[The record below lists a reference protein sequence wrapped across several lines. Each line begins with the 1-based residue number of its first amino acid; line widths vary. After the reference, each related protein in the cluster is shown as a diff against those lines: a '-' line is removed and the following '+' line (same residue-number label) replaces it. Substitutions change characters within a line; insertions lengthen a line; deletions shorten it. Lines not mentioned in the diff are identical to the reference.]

1 MSNPKTDTTLLS
13 NPQEAFQTLA
23 SGGNLFIISVL
34 DEVSLGKD
42 TDIGDDLTAYDHVY
56 LYGQGCLLSQSV
68 KLKNSLFSL
77 QSLTTTGPGLF
88 DLSGKPGTSPDPP
101 NQNPNEKGQPGGSG
115 EPGGTFRLYLQNV
128 ADNRLNF
135 KVSVAGGA
143 GGDGQQGKINT
154 DGGDGGDGGNGGTAE
169 VLVGLSCCNLLDSL
183 RAVAGLD
190 NLARRHVALTPIIG
204 AYKADTQWASLIPL
218 LTKAARAKSLDD
230 STRALQ
236 AVADELASMDSQ
248 FDNTLHGN
256 LVVNGGIYG
265 TYGQGKTP
273 GTNGS
278 PGSPG
283 SKSLFTF
290 GRLSQ
295 LDWETGHTA
304 PGFFVHPSQ
313 VSRLMDKARLT
324 YWTMDPV
331 GRPQSVTDTMVL
343 FQQIEEKTAPFAD
356 ATPENKAL
364 RSYYT
369 AHETEYG
376 ALGSV
381 QQLQSLHAQAVNAL
395 LQIKQGQDLFGF
407 AADHVPLVSFDS
419 LFETLDELM
428 ANFSLIQAAYD
439 DYFAKLKEK
448 KTEIASVV
456 TTRQKNE
463 ALISNAKSQ
472 IRMLKVLLIKQAG
485 VIDSYQSI
493 LPTLKKKVTDL
504 LKTFETKVKD
514 HFDFNFDSFLQN
526 MSMVAFAPESKFM
539 ALTQGAEFLHN
550 SLSKVTDS
558 RGIAVNKDYLVD
570 EIQTVQSSVKG
581 LQEGYEALNDGT
593 LKPDDP
599 GGAKL
604 MAEEQQFQ
612 TFFNDFKGQFPDDL
626 KELKKAFDAYVQK
639 VQERNNHILQYNAQV
654 IVALKNHQLI
664 DSLTAEDATYTAK
677 VLSTM
682 APSLP
687 DMVSFMSRSYYT
699 ARQQI
704 MEFMDLTQQAYRFWA
719 LSDAEIISSTFS
731 GNLPTLNA
739 SALLAAKSDLLAKTD
754 KALEHFGSNAQHFP
768 DKPDEK
774 GLMVE
779 VGQAE
784 RSVLPYLNLMTI
796 SLAAP
801 SLTTGKANSVFA
813 GMCDVRISRVRLWL
827 DGVKTDSETL
837 SIHITHTGGEEIYDQ
852 ANNRFTFTH
861 EPVTKLFTYNLT
873 TKKIFEDANFG
884 VEQNADQGTSEYAA
898 LGPFTQWQFKIDPDL
913 NPGLD
918 LSGLSAARI
927 EFHGTNYVF
936 A

>member
-1 MSNPKTDTTLLS
+1 MTNSTTDTTLLS

-34 DEVSLGKD
+34 DEVPLGKD

-68 KLKNSLFSL
+68 KLKNSLVSV
-77 QSLTTTGPGLF
+77 QSLTTTGQGIF
-88 DLSGKPGTSPDPP
+88 DLSGKPGTSPDTP
-101 NQNPNEKGQPGGSG
+101 NQNPNVKGQSGGPG

-154 DGGDGGDGGNGGTAE
+154 DGGDGGNGGNGGTAE
-169 VLVGLSCCNLLDSL
+169 VLVGLSCCDLLDRLRTVASL
-183 RAVAGLD
+183 TSLTE
-190 NLARRHVALTPIIG
+190 RHVALTPIIG
-204 AYKADTQWASLIPL
+204 AYKTDSQWAALIPL
-218 LTKAARAKSLDD
+218 LAKAAMAKSLED
-230 STRALQ
+230 STQALE
-236 AVADELASMDSQ
+236 AVGQQLAAMDAQ
-248 FDNTLHGN
+248 FDNALNGS
-256 LVVNGGIYG
+256 LLVNGGAYG

-273 GTNGS
+273 GANGTS
-278 PGSPG
+278 GKPG

-290 GRLSQ
+290 GQLSQ
-295 LDWETGHTA
+295 LDWEKGHTA

-331 GRPQSVTDTMVL
+331 SRPQSVTDTMIL

-356 ATPENKAL
+356 TSPENKAL
-364 RSYYT
+364 VAYYT
-369 AHETEYG
+369 AHEAEYG

-419 LFETLDELM
+419 LFQTLDELM
-428 ANFSLIQAAYD
+428 DNFGHIQTAYD
-439 DYFAKLKEK
+439 GYFAKLKEK
-448 KTEIASVV
+448 KAEISSVV
-456 TTRQKNE
+456 ATRQKNE
-463 ALISNAKSQ
+463 ALVSNAKSQ
-472 IRMLKVLLIKQAG
+472 IQMLKVLLPRQAG
-485 VIDSYQSI
+485 IIDSYQSI

-504 LKTFETKVKD
+504 LKAFETKVKD

-526 MSMVAFAPESKFM
+526 LSMVAFAPESKFM
-539 ALTQGAEFLHN
+539 VLTQGAEFLHN

-558 RGIAVNKDYLVD
+558 RGIAVNKAYLVD
-570 EIQTVQSSVKG
+570 EIQTVTSSVAG
-581 LQEGYEALNDGT
+581 LQEGYDALDDGT
-593 LKPDDP
+593 LQPDDP

-612 TFFNDFKGQFPDDL
+612 TFFNDFKDQFPHDL

-664 DSLTAEDATYTAK
+664 DSLTAEDATYTDK

-682 APSLP
+682 DPALP
-687 DMVSFMSRSYYT
+687 DMVSFMSRTYYT

-704 MEFMDLTQQAYRFWA
+704 MEFMDLTQQAYRFWS
-719 LSDAEIISSTFS
+719 LSDAQIISSTFS
-731 GNLPTLNA
+731 GSLPSLDA
-739 SALLAAKSDLLAKTD
+739 SALLAAKSDLLTKTD

-768 DKPDEK
+768 DKPGQE
-774 GLMVE
+774 GLVVT

-784 RSVLPYLNLMTI
+784 RSVLQYLNLMTV
-796 SLAAP
+796 SLSAP
-801 SLTTGKANSVFA
+801 SLTTGKTESVFA

-827 DGVKTDSETL
+827 DGVKTDQDTL

-852 ANNRFTFTH
+852 ADNRFTFTH
-861 EPVTKLFTYNLT
+861 EPVTKLFIYNLK
-873 TKKIFEDANFG
+873 TKQIFEDANFG
-884 VEQNADQGTSEYAA
+884 VEQSADQATNEYAA
-898 LGPFTQWQFKIDPDL
+898 LGPFTQWQFKIDPAL

-927 EFHGTNYVF
+927 EFHGTNYAF